1 MLSQKAS
8 QMDYNK
14 LLLDFLEDSVCII
27 NREHTY
33 ITFNN
38 AYKNFFCKIYGFYP
52 VLGERRTI
60 NLENDFDSFVKTC
73 VQRVFSGE
81 TFKATKEFKGIYREF
96 SFSPVFDKNKEVE
109 FLMLVI
115 KETTQTNEL
124 IKTVSAKEQQ
134 YQYVVEN
141 MRDVLFQTDTKGN
154 WTFLNKAWTK
164 IFQFSVEEALGT
176 PLFAYLHPNDIE
188 KNQILFEPLINR
200 QKPYCRHAIRYI
212 DKVGKV
218 KWMNVFATLLLNEND
233 EIIGTTGTLRDITNE
248 KMNAHF
254 SDLLSRNVKDL
265 VCIYDLKG
273 NFLYVSPSCKE
284 MLGYEQEEMIGRN
297 AYQFFHPD
305 DIDFIHG
312 RHKMILENELLDSII
327 DYRLLKK
334 NGEYLWVETSYKVF
348 FDDYDVEDRVISLSR
363 DISEKKLVEE
373 AMLKALQKEKELNE
387 LKTRFVAMTAHEFK
401 TPLSTISSSA
411 EIIEMYVEQIE
422 DNRNEK
428 IVKQLNNIHSEIIRI
443 TNLMNETLFLGKL
456 ESENTEVQRVEID
469 LVSLARYVMERQ
481 NRHQKDGRKLD
492 FEIVGEERK
501 IFADGQH
508 LEHIIDN
515 LVSNAFKY
523 SAKRDSPKLTLFF
536 NEDNYKIYVTDYGIG
551 IPQAQQKKVYTS
563 FFRGNN
569 VGCIKGTGLGLL
581 IVHNLVE
588 INGGEITFESI
599 ENIGTTFKLSFPY
612 V

>member
-1 MLSQKAS
+1 
-8 QMDYNK
+8 
-14 LLLDFLEDSVCII
+14 
-27 NREHTY
+27 
-33 ITFNN
+33 
-38 AYKNFFCKIYGFYP
+38 
-52 VLGERRTI
+52 
-60 NLENDFDSFVKTC
+60 
-73 VQRVFSGE
+73 
-81 TFKATKEFKGIYREF
+81 
-96 SFSPVFDKNKEVE
+96 
-109 FLMLVI
+109 
-115 KETTQTNEL
+115 
-124 IKTVSAKEQQ
+124 
-134 YQYVVEN
+134 
-141 MRDVLFQTDTKGN
+141 
-154 WTFLNKAWTK
+154 
-164 IFQFSVEEALGT
+164 
-176 PLFAYLHPNDIE
+176 
-188 KNQILFEPLINR
+188 
-200 QKPYCRHAIRYI
+200 
-212 DKVGKV
+212 
-218 KWMNVFATLLLNEND
+218 MNT
-233 EIIGTTGTLRDITNE
+233 
-248 KMNAHF
+248 HF
-254 SDLLSRNVKDL
+254 SDLLSSNVKDL
-265 VCIYDLKG
+265 VCIYDLRA

-284 MLGYEQEEMIGRN
+284 MLGYEQEEMVGRSV
-297 AYQFFHPD
+297 YELFHPD
-305 DIDFIHG
+305 DINFIQK
-312 RHKMILENELLDSII
+312 RHQMILENELLDSII

-363 DISEKKLVEE
+363 DISEKKLAEE

-422 DNRNEK
+422 DSRNEK

-443 TNLMNETLFLGKL
+443 TNLMNETLFLGKI
-456 ESENTEVQRVEID
+456 ESENTEVQKVEID

-481 NRHQKDGRKLD
+481 NRHQKDGRTLE

-501 IFADGQH
+501 IFADAQH

-536 NEDNYKIYVTDYGIG
+536 NEDNYQIYVTDYGIG

-569 VGCIKGTGLGLL
+569 VGGIKGTGLGLL

-599 ENIGTTFKLSFPY
+599 ENIGTTFKLKFPY
-612 V
+612 A